1 MLDQQQKG
9 SAFETFR
16 ALSGTPNVDECNVL
30 IRNMAQLFTHV
41 SERCDDEQVAQYDE
55 VLCQLAD
62 LVEAEAR
69 AHVAQL
75 LAPLDRAPGT
85 VVVKLAND
93 AIEVARPLLEFS
105 NVLSDDDL
113 IEIVQNLSEDHR
125 VAIAGREQLTD
136 RVGGAIVTHG
146 EEPSMRRL
154 VNNANAQLGEHTL
167 PKLIERVG
175 KLPALAE
182 ELRARTDIDWAA
194 VRDQIDEAGHK
205 VLAELGLGDNGE
217 EGAAVNRVNAV
228 VYNRMKNRAGFD
240 AQEWKIAWNQVRALN
255 DRKRLDA
262 RAIERFARFG
272 YGHHTAAG
280 LTLMLNVMP
289 EIVVKWLANQDYVA
303 LTVAA
308 RALGMRPE
316 LFENLVAVMPWR
328 DLPSTEERANIR
340 RRFEALSPAEARG
353 IFDLWR
359 AHSFRRRGGETSRPP
374 AVERGA
380 A

>member
-1 MLDQQQKG
+1 VLEQQQKG

-16 ALSGTPNVDECNVL
+16 ALTGTPNVDECNVL

-136 RVGGAIVTHG
+136 RVGGAIATHG

-154 VNNANAQLGEHTL
+154 VTNANAQLGEHTL

-175 KLPALAE
+175 QIPALAE
-182 ELRARTDIDWAA
+182 ELRARTDIDWGA

-205 VLAELGLGDNGE
+205 VLAELGLEGKGE

-328 DLPSTEERANIR
+328 DLPSTDERANIR

-359 AHSFRRRGGETSRPP
+359 AHSFRRRGSETGRPP
-374 AVERGA
+374 AA
-380 A
+380 AESAA